1 MSSPAAGGDDTGS
14 SRANRY
20 PPAQLEI
27 NGEKSKFIFDD
38 NRYTIKMTSM
48 VNIVFFPK
56 GFILKVNWTN
66 KIFIKLINTIT
77 IRVA

>member
-1 MSSPAAGGDDTGS
+1 MWDVKVKITPINKDLKTI
-14 SRANRY
+14 
-20 PPAQLEI
+20 EI

-38 NRYTIKMTSM
+38 NRYTIKMMSM
-48 VNIVFFPK
+48 VNMVFFPK